1 MYYIILYCI
10 ILYIVYYIILY
21 IYIIIYITQYIQ
33 WCACKWI
40 TRLWMV
46 VGTCSCQAG
55 GSAEALWSRLPWP
68 SWRHHSCVHLRPCS
82 RDWQSWIFKIRKKG
96 CGDVRC
102 IGTLLLND
110 TKCNYW
116 MLLNHIEEKDC
127 TRVQRRESRGEDGMS
142 MQEADPA
149 GVTKALESL
158 AAGMEPDASL
168 AAEHTWLKRG
178 FYMDLLCFTPL
189 WCVWKKKAM
198 LKNGQEG
205 K

>member
-1 MYYIILYCI
+1 M
-10 ILYIVYYIILY
+10 
-21 IYIIIYITQYIQ
+21 
-33 WCACKWI
+33 
-40 TRLWMV
+40 
-46 VGTCSCQAG
+46 
-55 GSAEALWSRLPWP
+55 
-68 SWRHHSCVHLRPCS
+68 
-82 RDWQSWIFKIRKKG
+82 
-96 CGDVRC
+96 RC

-168 AAEHTWLKRG
+168 VAEHTWLKRG
-178 FYMDLLCFTPL
+178 LHMDLHGFTMFYSVVVCLKEESYVKERPRRKIKQPKIVSCFKMFEGCFTARL
-189 WCVWKKKAM
+189 LTQAQISR
-198 LKNGQEG
+198 LQLSRS
-205 K
+205 